1 MFGGCTSCTGGGGGG
16 GVGSDWRERNIQE
29 LRKEKMKRTEMTEV
43 LWVSGQ
49 NLEKSFSS
57 APAGRA
63 GIIHA
68 ETLASSLCPGG
79 NVAFTETLQNTSAL
93 LE

>member
-1 MFGGCTSCTGGGGGG
+1 MAAPAAPGGGGD
-16 GVGSDWRERNIQE
+16 SDWRERNIQE

-57 APAGRA
+57 APAWRA
-63 GIIHA
+63 SIIHA
-68 ETLASSLCPGG
+68 KTLASSLCPSG
-79 NVAFTETLQNTSAL
+79 NVAFTETLQNTPAP

>member
-1 MFGGCTSCTGGGGGG
+1 MFGGCTSCTGGGGGRG
-16 GVGSDWRERNIQE
+16 NIQE

-49 NLEKSFSS
+49 NLEKSYSS

-63 GIIHA
+63 DIIHA
-68 ETLASSLCPGG
+68 ETLASSLCPGR